1 MKCQAATLKSAA
13 RRHDAL
19 EDLPAR
25 KSQPGLDTQRS
36 KVKAADGVVKPGLRH
51 RAYEH
56 KAISFEPVIHEE
68 DREGR
73 GAVVPKGSA

>member
-1 MKCQAATLKSAA
+1 
-13 RRHDAL
+13 
-19 EDLPAR
+19 
-25 KSQPGLDTQRS
+25 
-36 KVKAADGVVKPGLRH
+36 VKAADGVVKPGLRH